1 MALSLGTLCVA
12 ALRQGGMPQWLAAMG
27 AESAALL
34 AGLAIPVFGGAS
46 VVPVAAAVS
55 LLSAWMIAA
64 GVWALRRG

>member
-27 AESAALL
+27 AVSAALL
-34 AGLAIPVFGGAS
+34 AGLAIPVCGDAP

-55 LLSAWMIAA
+55 LLSARMITA
-64 GVWALRRG
+64 GVFSLRRG